1 MTYSTHKLKQ
11 EDLSSFVDL
20 WNQDPEALATSKRV
34 MTLDLAQDG
43 FKENYFD
50 YYFGLY
56 ENNKLIGFILIKNID
71 DNIWLKHMLID
82 NGERGK
88 GLGKMFLSEVLKIV
102 NNRILTEVVED
113 NDRAKKF
120 YIDNGFREIRFDQE
134 SRDYILEYIPSLI

>member
-1 MTYSTHKLKQ
+1 
-11 EDLSSFVDL
+11 
-20 WNQDPEALATSKRV
+20 
-34 MTLDLAQDG
+34 
-43 FKENYFD
+43 
-50 YYFGLY
+50 
-56 ENNKLIGFILIKNID
+56 
-71 DNIWLKHMLID
+71 MLID

>member
-71 DNIWLKHMLID
+71 
-82 NGERGK
+82 ERGK